1 MISEKLISQHNGC
14 SVKVPG
20 EQKPS
25 VILSIPG
32 HSTPTFDE
40 PRDTVV
46 SLSQKIE
53 STAKSE
59 TGVIA
64 MSLTIQ

>member
-1 MISEKLISQHNGC
+1 M
-14 SVKVPG
+14 KVPG